1 MTIVKDSSTII
12 CRLRCSVVNSQ
23 DISLSEKGLN
33 TGIRGPVLADLSKKV
48 TLCFFFYKHICMH
61 FKRTHNKLY
70 VKTRIL
76 HCPH

>member
-23 DISLSEKGLN
+23 DSSLSEKGLN

-48 TLCFFFYKHICMH
+48 TLCFFLQAYAFILKEHTIYCM
-61 FKRTHNKLY
+61 
-70 VKTRIL
+70 
-76 HCPH
+76 